1 MKLQTFLVSILF
13 LVLGM
18 AVAVQGQPATSEN
31 TRLWLRVSFG
41 VSSIRGTSG
50 VEADILGTIVMPQR
64 WTISMGIGSVGKI
77 LGFGGGGYHL
87 LIGRFFPLGK
97 GIAFIAEGGPAYFEF
112 EDSGSGSSSGYS
124 KRYSA
129 FGLSAQGRFIA
140 HLSIVGVEG
149 SIWANL
155 NDTASFIA
163 LTVAIAAGKMK

>member
-64 WTISMGIGSVGKI
+64 WTISMGIGSVGEI

-87 LIGRFFPLGK
+87 LIGRFF
-97 GIAFIAEGGPAYFEF
+97 
-112 EDSGSGSSSGYS
+112 
-124 KRYSA
+124 SA
-129 FGLSAQGRFIA
+129 G
-140 HLSIVGVEG
+140 
-149 SIWANL
+149 
-155 NDTASFIA
+155 
-163 LTVAIAAGKMK
+163 